1 MACPLCYA
9 PPLAMACSA
18 LGIKQTAEIKFGA
31 AAVGGGAMLGAGFV
45 LTTHPG
51 SSPPLRLP
59 APAPAPAAV
68 RGLMLVAV
76 GIWAPIYLSVSV
88 CHCLSL

>member
-31 AAVGGGAMLGAGFV
+31 AAVGGGGMLGVAW
-45 LTTHPG
+45 
-51 SSPPLRLP
+51 LRRHGCAHKGMLRRANVVRPCLHTLLRPVTLWGDLP
-59 APAPAPAAV
+59 A
-68 RGLMLVAV
+68 
-76 GIWAPIYLSVSV
+76 
-88 CHCLSL
+88 